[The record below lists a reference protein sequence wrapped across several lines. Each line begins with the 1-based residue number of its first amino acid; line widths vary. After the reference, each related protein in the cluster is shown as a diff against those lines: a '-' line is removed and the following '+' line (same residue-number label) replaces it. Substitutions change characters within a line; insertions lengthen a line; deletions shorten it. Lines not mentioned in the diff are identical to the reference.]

1 MSRVAE
7 QAIEDIESIL
17 HKKGGLTSLKNIVEI
32 LGDKWNLKND
42 EKSASTLESLGFA
55 VSYIRDGYYIGF

>member
-17 HKKGGLTSLKNIVEI
+17 HKKGGVASLKSIVEVF
-32 LGDKWNLKND
+32 GEKWNLKND
-42 EKSASTLESLGFA
+42 E
-55 VSYIRDGYYIGF
+55 